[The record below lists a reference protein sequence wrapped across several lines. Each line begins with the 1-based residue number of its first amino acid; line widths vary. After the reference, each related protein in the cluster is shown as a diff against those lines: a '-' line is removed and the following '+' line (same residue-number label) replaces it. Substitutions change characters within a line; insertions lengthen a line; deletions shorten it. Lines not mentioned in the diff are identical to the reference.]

1 MKSVIR
7 SKHHVKQVV
16 YDVYYVATEL
26 SFKKKQHKVTTVRFC
41 LKYNWVKIN
50 NIFVPAAKD
59 KRNKCY
65 L

>member
-41 LKYNWVKIN
+41 LKYN
-50 NIFVPAAKD
+50 
-59 KRNKCY
+59 
-65 L
+65 